1 MGKKEPNKKNT
12 TNVNTTIHAPYNFV
26 PFSNKIIQR
35 YESMEELPSHGI
47 VDPELKTGEIQVSIE
62 AQTPIYIGD
71 GSSEEISDFFRGADG
86 EYQIPGSSVRG
97 MLRETMQILGF
108 GLVRPGEDVADY
120 QIYFRDMASA
130 KGSVA
135 EELGDYYKSVM
146 GITEK
151 VTIPPNV
158 KQGYLCCEKGN
169 YYIKPSRCIRVS
181 RQNPGMQA
189 FKNEKGEVKPAQ
201 YFKVAYI
208 EGEDEIKDIVPFGQK
223 REGMKEGILLSTGR
237 PVRGKPNHLY
247 VFEKESES
255 TEDNIFIT
263 KEDELS
269 YKEDLEKRENSLKA
283 YYEVDFWKMPE
294 EGKSK
299 PVFYLQYHGH
309 TYFGM
314 SLYVRIGYLH
324 LISEGLP
331 GSHQRKNEEYA
342 DGIFMD
348 YPYAIMGF
356 ANKQG
361 AYRSRVSV
369 GNFKAEKEGKE
380 KEKER
385 TVITAEPKAS
395 YYAGYLN
402 DGKNYNDDDF
412 LLRGY
417 KHYWLREKP
426 VSAKE
431 LANESMQKKVRALGE
446 GTVFRGVI
454 RYKNLHED
462 ELGLLLWAL
471 SLNSENDT
479 YHSLGMGKPY
489 GMGRVKIRIEN
500 LKELDASEF
509 YCLQGLKK
517 GLKKNSEKVDT
528 YIKNYKEY
536 AQKQFPKNKKKSIEE
551 FEEIKDFFFMHQI
564 SPLKEKE
571 MAYMELSEYKNNMGV
586 FKTVKEIRKEKED
599 SEKEFVPKEQ
609 KKTKETAGGLDLS
622 ALCGKMRVRR

>member
-35 YESMEELPSHGI
+35 YESMEKLPSHGS

-120 QIYFRDMASA
+120 QIYFRDMATTSA
-130 KGSVA
+130 RAK
-135 EELGDYYKSVM
+135 YYKNVM
-146 GITEK
+146 GIK
-151 VTIPPNV
+151 NKATIPPNV
-158 KQGYLCCEKGN
+158 KQGYLCCDEDGK

-181 RQNPGMQA
+181 RKNPGMQA
-189 FKNEKGEVKPAQ
+189 FKNKKGEVKPAE

-208 EGEDEIKDIVPFGQK
+208 EGEDKIKDIVPFEDRQ
-223 REGMKEGILLSTGR
+223 EGMKEGILLSTGR
-237 PVRGKPNHLY
+237 PVKNKINHLY
-247 VFEKESES
+247 VFEKETDS
-255 TEDNIFIT
+255 TEGSIFIT

-269 YKEDLEKRENSLKA
+269 YKEDLEKRKNSLKA
-283 YYEVDFWKMPE
+283 YYEADFWKMPE

-299 PVFYLQYHGH
+299 PVFYVQYHGH

-324 LISEGLP
+324 NIPEGLP

-342 DGIFMD
+342 DGIFLD

-361 AYRSRVSV
+361 AYRSRISV
-369 GNFKAEKEGKE
+369 GNFKAEKEG

-402 DGKNYNDDDF
+402 NGKNYNDDDF

-426 VSAKE
+426 VPAKE
-431 LANESMQKKVRALGE
+431 LVNESMQKKVRAFGE

-471 SLNSENDT
+471 SLNSEKDT

-500 LKELDASEF
+500 LKELDVSEF

-517 GLKKNSEKVDT
+517 GLKKNSEKVDA
-528 YIKNYKEY
+528 YIKSYKEY
-536 AQKQFPKNKKKSIEE
+536 ARKELKEKEKHNIEE

-564 SPLKEKE
+564 SPLQEKE
-571 MAYMELSEYKNNMGV
+571 MAYMTLKEYTNNRGIL
-586 FKTVKEIRKEKED
+586 KTVKDIRNMEI
-599 SEKEFVPKEQ
+599 
-609 KKTKETAGGLDLS
+609 TGGLDLS

>member
-35 YESMEELPSHGI
+35 YESMEKLPSHGS

-120 QIYFRDMASA
+120 QIYFRDMATTSA
-130 KGSVA
+130 RAK
-135 EELGDYYKSVM
+135 YYKNVM
-146 GITEK
+146 GIK
-151 VTIPPNV
+151 NKATIPPNV
-158 KQGYLCCEKGN
+158 KQGYLCCDEDGK

-181 RQNPGMQA
+181 RKNPGMQA
-189 FKNEKGEVKPAQ
+189 FKNKKGEVKPAE

-208 EGEDEIKDIVPFGQK
+208 EGEDKIKDIVPFEDRQ
-223 REGMKEGILLSTGR
+223 EGMKEGILLSTGR
-237 PVRGKPNHLY
+237 PVKNKINHLY
-247 VFEKESES
+247 VFEKETDS
-255 TEDNIFIT
+255 TEGSIFIT

-269 YKEDLEKRENSLKA
+269 YKEDLEKRKNSLKA
-283 YYEVDFWKMPE
+283 YYEADFWKMPE

-299 PVFYLQYHGH
+299 PVFYVQYHGH

-324 LISEGLP
+324 NIPEGLP

-342 DGIFMD
+342 DGIFLD

-361 AYRSRVSV
+361 AYRSRISV
-369 GNFKAEKEGKE
+369 GNFKAEKEG

-426 VSAKE
+426 VPAKE

-471 SLNSENDT
+471 SLNSEKDT
-479 YHSLGMGKPY
+479 YHSLGMGKSY

-500 LKELDASEF
+500 LKELDVSEF

-517 GLKKNSEKVDT
+517 GLKKNSEKVDA
-528 YIKNYKEY
+528 YIKSYKKY
-536 AQKQFPKNKKKSIEE
+536 ARKELKEKEKHNIEE

-564 SPLKEKE
+564 SPLQEKE
-571 MAYMELSEYKNNMGV
+571 MAYMTLKEYTNNRGIL
-586 FKTVKEIRKEKED
+586 KTVKDIRNMEI
-599 SEKEFVPKEQ
+599 
-609 KKTKETAGGLDLS
+609 TGGLDLS

>member
-120 QIYFRDMASA
+120 QIYFRDMATTSA
-130 KGSVA
+130 RAK
-135 EELGDYYKSVM
+135 YYKNVM
-146 GITEK
+146 GIK
-151 VTIPPNV
+151 NKATIPPNV
-158 KQGYLCCEKGN
+158 KQGYLCCDEDGK

-181 RQNPGMQA
+181 RKNPGMQA
-189 FKNEKGEVKPAQ
+189 FKNKKGEVKPAE

-208 EGEDEIKDIVPFGQK
+208 EGEDKIKDIVPFEDRQ
-223 REGMKEGILLSTGR
+223 EGMKEGILLSTGR
-237 PVRGKPNHLY
+237 PVKNKINHLY
-247 VFEKESES
+247 VFEKETDS
-255 TEDNIFIT
+255 TEGSIFIT

-269 YKEDLEKRENSLKA
+269 YKEDLEKRKNSLKA
-283 YYEVDFWKMPE
+283 YYEADFWKMPE

-299 PVFYLQYHGH
+299 PVFYVQYHGH

-324 LISEGLP
+324 NIPEGLP

-342 DGIFMD
+342 DGIFLD

-356 ANKQG
+356 ANKQE
-361 AYRSRVSV
+361 AYRSRISV
-369 GNFKAEKEGKE
+369 GNFKAEKEG

-426 VSAKE
+426 VPAKE

-471 SLNSENDT
+471 SLNSEKDT

-500 LKELDASEF
+500 LKELDVSEF

-517 GLKKNSEKVDT
+517 GLKKNSEKVDA
-528 YIKNYKEY
+528 YIKSYKKY
-536 AQKQFPKNKKKSIEE
+536 ARKELKEKEKHNIEE

-564 SPLKEKE
+564 SPLQEKE
-571 MAYMELSEYKNNMGV
+571 MAYMTLKEYTNNRGIL
-586 FKTVKEIRKEKED
+586 KTVKDIRNMEI
-599 SEKEFVPKEQ
+599 
-609 KKTKETAGGLDLS
+609 TGGLDLS

>member
-35 YESMEELPSHGI
+35 YESMEKLPSHGS

-120 QIYFRDMASA
+120 QIYFRDMATTSA
-130 KGSVA
+130 RAK
-135 EELGDYYKSVM
+135 YYKNVM
-146 GITEK
+146 GIK
-151 VTIPPNV
+151 NKATIPPNV
-158 KQGYLCCEKGN
+158 KQGYLCCDEDGK

-181 RQNPGMQA
+181 RKNPGMQA
-189 FKNEKGEVKPAQ
+189 FKNKKGEVKPAE

-208 EGEDEIKDIVPFGQK
+208 EGEDKIKDIVPFEDRQ
-223 REGMKEGILLSTGR
+223 EGMKEGILLSTGR
-237 PVRGKPNHLY
+237 PVKNKINHLY
-247 VFEKESES
+247 VFEKETDS
-255 TEDNIFIT
+255 TEGSIFIT

-269 YKEDLEKRENSLKA
+269 YKEDLEKRKNSLKA
-283 YYEVDFWKMPE
+283 YYEADFWKMPE

-299 PVFYLQYHGH
+299 PVFYVQYHGH

-324 LISEGLP
+324 NIPEGLP

-342 DGIFMD
+342 DGIFLD

-361 AYRSRVSV
+361 AYRSRISV
-369 GNFKAEKEGKE
+369 GNFKAEKEG

-426 VSAKE
+426 VPAKE

-471 SLNSENDT
+471 SLNSEKDT

-500 LKELDASEF
+500 LKELDVSEF

-517 GLKKNSEKVDT
+517 GLKKNSEKVDA
-528 YIKNYKEY
+528 YIKSYKEY
-536 AQKQFPKNKKKSIEE
+536 ARKELKEKEKHNIEE

-564 SPLKEKE
+564 SPLQEKE
-571 MAYMELSEYKNNMGV
+571 MAYMTLKEYTNNRGIL
-586 FKTVKEIRKEKED
+586 KTVKDIRNMEI
-599 SEKEFVPKEQ
+599 
-609 KKTKETAGGLDLS
+609 TGGLDLS

>member
-12 TNVNTTIHAPYNFV
+12 TNVNTTIHAPYNFA

-120 QIYFRDMASA
+120 QIYFRDMATTSA
-130 KGSVA
+130 RAK
-135 EELGDYYKSVM
+135 YYKNVM
-146 GITEK
+146 GIK
-151 VTIPPNV
+151 NKATIPPNV
-158 KQGYLCCEKGN
+158 KQGYLCCDEDGK

-181 RQNPGMQA
+181 RKNPGMQA
-189 FKNEKGEVKPAQ
+189 FKNKKGEVKPAE

-208 EGEDEIKDIVPFGQK
+208 EGEDKIKDIVPFEDRQ
-223 REGMKEGILLSTGR
+223 EGMKEGILLSTGR
-237 PVRGKPNHLY
+237 PVKNKINHLY
-247 VFEKESES
+247 VFEKETDS
-255 TEDNIFIT
+255 TEGSIFIT

-269 YKEDLEKRENSLKA
+269 YKEDLEKRKNSLKA
-283 YYEVDFWKMPE
+283 YYEADFWKMPE

-299 PVFYLQYHGH
+299 PVFYVQYHGH

-324 LISEGLP
+324 NIPEGLP

-342 DGIFMD
+342 DGIFLD

-361 AYRSRVSV
+361 AYRSRISV
-369 GNFKAEKEGKE
+369 GNFKAEKEG

-402 DGKNYNDDDF
+402 NGKNYNDDDF

-426 VSAKE
+426 VPAKE

-462 ELGLLLWAL
+462 ELGLLLWVL
-471 SLNSENDT
+471 SLNSEKDT

-500 LKELDASEF
+500 LKELDVSEF

-517 GLKKNSEKVDT
+517 GLKKNSEKVDA
-528 YIKNYKEY
+528 YIKSYKEY
-536 AQKQFPKNKKKSIEE
+536 ARKELKEKEKHNIEE

-564 SPLKEKE
+564 SPLQEKE
-571 MAYMELSEYKNNMGV
+571 MAYMTLKEYTNNRGIL
-586 FKTVKEIRKEKED
+586 KTVKDIRNMEI
-599 SEKEFVPKEQ
+599 
-609 KKTKETAGGLDLS
+609 TGGLDLS

>member
-120 QIYFRDMASA
+120 QIYFRDMATTSA
-130 KGSVA
+130 RAK
-135 EELGDYYKSVM
+135 YYKNVM
-146 GITEK
+146 GIK
-151 VTIPPNV
+151 NKATIPPNV
-158 KQGYLCCEKGN
+158 KQGYLCCDEDGK

-181 RQNPGMQA
+181 RKNPGMQA
-189 FKNEKGEVKPAQ
+189 FKNKKGEVKPAE

-208 EGEDEIKDIVPFGQK
+208 EGEDKIKDIVPFEDRQ
-223 REGMKEGILLSTGR
+223 EGMKEGILLSTGR
-237 PVRGKPNHLY
+237 PVKNKINHLY
-247 VFEKESES
+247 VFEKETDS
-255 TEDNIFIT
+255 TEGSIFIT

-269 YKEDLEKRENSLKA
+269 YKEDLEKRKNSLKA
-283 YYEVDFWKMPE
+283 YYEADFWKMPE

-299 PVFYLQYHGH
+299 PVFYVQYHGH

-324 LISEGLP
+324 NIPEGLP

-342 DGIFMD
+342 DGIFLD

-361 AYRSRVSV
+361 AYRSRISV
-369 GNFKAEKEGKE
+369 GNFKAEKEG

-426 VSAKE
+426 VPAKE

-471 SLNSENDT
+471 SLNSEKDT

-500 LKELDASEF
+500 LKELDVSEF

-517 GLKKNSEKVDT
+517 GLKKNSEKVDA
-528 YIKNYKEY
+528 YIKSYKEY
-536 AQKQFPKNKKKSIEE
+536 ARKELKEKEKHNIEE

-564 SPLKEKE
+564 SPLQEKE
-571 MAYMELSEYKNNMGV
+571 MAYMTLKEYTNNRGIL
-586 FKTVKEIRKEKED
+586 KTVKDIRNMEI
-599 SEKEFVPKEQ
+599 
-609 KKTKETAGGLDLS
+609 TGGLDLS

>member
-120 QIYFRDMASA
+120 QIYFRDMATTSA
-130 KGSVA
+130 RAK
-135 EELGDYYKSVM
+135 YYKNVM
-146 GITEK
+146 GIK
-151 VTIPPNV
+151 NKATIPPNV
-158 KQGYLCCEKGN
+158 KQGYFCCDEDGK

-181 RQNPGMQA
+181 RKNPGMQA
-189 FKNEKGEVKPAQ
+189 FKNKKGEVKPAE

-208 EGEDEIKDIVPFGQK
+208 EGEDKIKDIVPFEDRQ
-223 REGMKEGILLSTGR
+223 EGMKEGILLSTGR
-237 PVRGKPNHLY
+237 PVKNKINHLY
-247 VFEKESES
+247 VFEKETDS
-255 TEDNIFIT
+255 TEGSIFIT

-269 YKEDLEKRENSLKA
+269 YKEDLEKRKNSLKA
-283 YYEVDFWKMPE
+283 YYEADFWKMPE

-299 PVFYLQYHGH
+299 PVFYVQYHGH

-324 LISEGLP
+324 NIPEGLP

-342 DGIFMD
+342 DGIFLD

-361 AYRSRVSV
+361 AYRSRISV
-369 GNFKAEKEGKE
+369 GNFKAEKEG

-426 VSAKE
+426 VPAKE

-471 SLNSENDT
+471 SLNSEKDT

-500 LKELDASEF
+500 LKELDVSEF

-517 GLKKNSEKVDT
+517 GLKKNSEKVDA
-528 YIKNYKEY
+528 YIKSYKEY
-536 AQKQFPKNKKKSIEE
+536 ARKELKEKEKHNIEE

-564 SPLKEKE
+564 SPLQEKE
-571 MAYMELSEYKNNMGV
+571 MAYMTLKEYTNNRGIL
-586 FKTVKEIRKEKED
+586 KTVKDIRNMEI
-599 SEKEFVPKEQ
+599 
-609 KKTKETAGGLDLS
+609 TGGLDLS

>member
-35 YESMEELPSHGI
+35 YESMEKLPSHGS

-120 QIYFRDMASA
+120 QIYFRDMATTSA
-130 KGSVA
+130 RAK
-135 EELGDYYKSVM
+135 YYKNVM
-146 GITEK
+146 GIK
-151 VTIPPNV
+151 NKATIPPNV
-158 KQGYLCCEKGN
+158 KQGYLCCDEDGK

-181 RQNPGMQA
+181 RKNPGMQA
-189 FKNEKGEVKPAQ
+189 FKNKKGEVKPAE

-208 EGEDEIKDIVPFGQK
+208 EGEDKIKDIVPFEDRQ
-223 REGMKEGILLSTGR
+223 EGMKEGILLSTGR
-237 PVRGKPNHLY
+237 PVKNKINHLY
-247 VFEKESES
+247 VFEKETDS
-255 TEDNIFIT
+255 TEGSIFIT

-269 YKEDLEKRENSLKA
+269 YKEDLEKRKNSLKA
-283 YYEVDFWKMPE
+283 YYEADFWKMPE

-299 PVFYLQYHGH
+299 PVFYVQYHGH

-324 LISEGLP
+324 NIPEGLP

-342 DGIFMD
+342 DGIFLD

-361 AYRSRVSV
+361 AYRSRISV
-369 GNFKAEKEGKE
+369 GNFKAEKEG

-402 DGKNYNDDDF
+402 NGKNYNDDDF

-426 VSAKE
+426 VPAKE

-471 SLNSENDT
+471 SLNSEKDT

-500 LKELDASEF
+500 LKELDVSEF

-517 GLKKNSEKVDT
+517 GLKKNSEKVDA
-528 YIKNYKEY
+528 YIKSYKEY
-536 AQKQFPKNKKKSIEE
+536 ARKELKEKEKHNIEE

-564 SPLKEKE
+564 SPLQEKE
-571 MAYMELSEYKNNMGV
+571 MAYMTLKEYTNNRGIL
-586 FKTVKEIRKEKED
+586 KTVKDIRNMEI
-599 SEKEFVPKEQ
+599 
-609 KKTKETAGGLDLS
+609 TGGLDLS

>member
-1 MGKKEPNKKNT
+1 MGGIVVGKKEPNKKNT

-35 YESMEELPSHGI
+35 YESMEKLPSHGS

-120 QIYFRDMASA
+120 QIYFRDMATTSA
-130 KGSVA
+130 RAK
-135 EELGDYYKSVM
+135 YYKNVM
-146 GITEK
+146 GIK
-151 VTIPPNV
+151 NKATIPPNV
-158 KQGYLCCEKGN
+158 KQGYLCCDEDGK

-181 RQNPGMQA
+181 RNNPGMKA
-189 FKNEKGEVKPAQ
+189 FKDEETKEIKPAE
-201 YFKVAYI
+201 YFQVAYT
-208 EGEDEIKDIVPFGQK
+208 EGEDEIKDIVPFEK
-223 REGMKEGILLSTGR
+223 RKEGMKEGILLSTGR
-237 PVRGKPNHLY
+237 PVGDPNHLY

-255 TEDNIFIT
+255 AEGSIFIK

-269 YKEDLEKRENSLKA
+269 YKEDLEKRGKTLKKPHRI
-283 YYEVDFWKMPE
+283 EFWEMPKE
-294 EGKSK
+294 RESK
-299 PVFYLQYHGH
+299 PVFYVQYHGH

-324 LISEGLP
+324 NITDGLP
-331 GSHQRKNEEYA
+331 EAHRRKNKKYK
-342 DGIFMD
+342 DNIFLD
-348 YPYAIMGF
+348 YPYAMMGF

-361 AYRSRVSV
+361 AYRSRISV
-369 GNFKAEKEGKE
+369 GDFKIKKEGKTE
-380 KEKER
+380 KEH

-426 VSAKE
+426 VPAKE

-471 SLNSENDT
+471 SLNSEKDT

-500 LKELDASEF
+500 LKELDVSEF
-509 YCLQGLKK
+509 YCLQGLQK
-517 GLKKNSEKVDT
+517 GLKKNSEKVDA
-528 YIKNYKEY
+528 YIKSYKEY
-536 AQKQFPKNKKKSIEE
+536 AWKELKEKEKHNIEE

-564 SPLKEKE
+564 SPLQEKE
-571 MAYMELSEYKNNMGV
+571 MAYMALEEYTNNKGIL
-586 FKTVKEIRKEKED
+586 KTVKDVRNM
-599 SEKEFVPKEQ
+599 
-609 KKTKETAGGLDLS
+609 ETAGGLDLS
-622 ALCGKMRVRR
+622 VLCGKMRVRR

>member
-1 MGKKEPNKKNT
+1 MGGIVVGKKEPNKKNT

-120 QIYFRDMASA
+120 QIYFRDMATTSA
-130 KGSVA
+130 RAK
-135 EELGDYYKSVM
+135 YYKNVM
-146 GITEK
+146 GIK
-151 VTIPPNV
+151 NKATIPPNV
-158 KQGYLCCEKGN
+158 KQGYLCCDEDGK

-181 RQNPGMQA
+181 RKNPGMQA
-189 FKNEKGEVKPAQ
+189 FKNKKGEVKPAE

-208 EGEDEIKDIVPFGQK
+208 EGEDKIKDIVPFEDRQ
-223 REGMKEGILLSTGR
+223 EGMKEGILLSTGR
-237 PVRGKPNHLY
+237 PVKNKINHLY
-247 VFEKESES
+247 VFEKETDS
-255 TEDNIFIT
+255 TEGSIFIT

-269 YKEDLEKRENSLKA
+269 YKEDLEKRKNSLKA
-283 YYEVDFWKMPE
+283 YYEADFWKMPE

-299 PVFYLQYHGH
+299 PVFYVQYHGH

-324 LISEGLP
+324 NIPEGLP

-342 DGIFMD
+342 DGIFLD

-361 AYRSRVSV
+361 AYRSRISV
-369 GNFKAEKEGKE
+369 GNFKAEKEG

-426 VSAKE
+426 VPAKE

-471 SLNSENDT
+471 SLNSEKDT

-500 LKELDASEF
+500 LKELDVSEF

-517 GLKKNSEKVDT
+517 GLKKNSEKVDA
-528 YIKNYKEY
+528 YIKSYKEY
-536 AQKQFPKNKKKSIEE
+536 ARKELKEKEKHNIEE

-564 SPLKEKE
+564 SPLQEKE
-571 MAYMELSEYKNNMGV
+571 MAYMTLKEYTNNRGIL
-586 FKTVKEIRKEKED
+586 KTVKDIRNMEI
-599 SEKEFVPKEQ
+599 
-609 KKTKETAGGLDLS
+609 TGGLDLS

>member
-35 YESMEELPSHGI
+35 YESMEKLPSHGS

-120 QIYFRDMASA
+120 QIYFRDMATTSA
-130 KGSVA
+130 RAK
-135 EELGDYYKSVM
+135 YYKNVM
-146 GITEK
+146 GIK
-151 VTIPPNV
+151 NKATIPPNV
-158 KQGYLCCEKGN
+158 KQGYLCCDEDGK

-181 RQNPGMQA
+181 RKNPGMQA
-189 FKNEKGEVKPAQ
+189 FKNKKGEVKPAE

-208 EGEDEIKDIVPFGQK
+208 EGEDKIKDIVPFEDRQ
-223 REGMKEGILLSTGR
+223 EGMKEGILLSTGR
-237 PVRGKPNHLY
+237 PVKNKINHLY
-247 VFEKESES
+247 VFEKETDS
-255 TEDNIFIT
+255 TEGSIFIK

-269 YKEDLEKRENSLKA
+269 YKEDLEKRKNSLKA
-283 YYEVDFWKMPE
+283 YYEADFWKMPE

-380 KEKER
+380 KER

-402 DGKNYNDDDF
+402 NGKNYNDDDF

-426 VSAKE
+426 VPAKE

-471 SLNSENDT
+471 SLNSEKDT

-500 LKELDASEF
+500 LKELDVSEF

-517 GLKKNSEKVDT
+517 GLKKNSEKVDA
-528 YIKNYKEY
+528 YIKSYKEY
-536 AQKQFPKNKKKSIEE
+536 ARKELKEKEKHNIEE

-564 SPLKEKE
+564 SPLQEKE
-571 MAYMELSEYKNNMGV
+571 MAYMTLKEYTNNRGIL
-586 FKTVKEIRKEKED
+586 KTVKDIRNMEI
-599 SEKEFVPKEQ
+599 
-609 KKTKETAGGLDLS
+609 TGGLDLS